1 MNGENLVGKILG
13 NRYEILQIIG
23 TGGMATVYK
32 ARCRLLNRFVAV
44 KVLKAE
50 FKDDEQIV
58 KKFNTESQAVASLSH
73 NNIVSVFD
81 VGNDN
86 GLNYI
91 VMEYIDGITLKE
103 YISQKGRLPW
113 EEACRF
119 AGQIAMALESAH
131 NQNIIHRDIKPH
143 NILMTHDMILKV
155 TDFGI
160 ARAVSGETLVAGSS
174 ALGSVHYISPEQA
187 RGGYTDARS
196 DLYSLGIVLYEML
209 SGMLPFD
216 GDNPVA
222 VALMHLNNEPVDIRS
237 VAPDVPEAVAEIVMK
252 AISKEQNSRYQTA
265 RDMIADLK
273 AALSME
279 NTSDNSDMG
288 NTRKIDLHTSDVPN
302 SKPKKK
308 EKSAQQKKEDKFAL
322 ILGVATIVLI
332 ALIAGGTFL
341 FLNMG
346 GKEKIVPDLLN
357 KTLEEAQLL
366 ARQSDFKIDEA
377 IVFEESDTVEE
388 GHIIKQEPGA
398 NQSVKKNVITVV
410 VSSGK
415 IEGQPEIPDVLN
427 IDYKDAVAKLTA
439 QGFSYRIEE
448 QESSSVSENYVIRQ
462 SPSSGTKAAKGTEVT
477 LYVSKAKQSENSI
490 VPKVIGMSEEKAIEL
505 IEQNELKASVTTQSS
520 EQEEGK
526 VISQSPSS
534 GSEAAKGATVNI
546 VVSKKQATP
555 QPTVEPTPEVV
566 KQTKTLTLSL
576 PSDRE
581 TVSVKVIANNKTIY
595 NKTHATSEIAV
606 NIPVSATKDTPVQ
619 VYFDNELVIDRVVEF
634 N

>member
-1 MNGENLVGKILG
+1 MNSENLVGKILG

-50 FKDDEQIV
+50 FKDDPEIV

-91 VMEYIDGITLKE
+91 VMEYVDGITLKE
-103 YISQKGRLPW
+103 YIAKEGKLSW
-113 EEACRF
+113 EEACKF

-143 NILMTHDMILKV
+143 NILMTHDYILKV

-209 SGMLPFD
+209 SGTLPFD

-222 VALMHLNNEPVDIRS
+222 VALMHLNNEPVDIRK

-252 AISKEQNSRYQTA
+252 AISKEQNLRYQTA
-265 RDMIADLK
+265 RDIIVDLK
-273 AALSME
+273 SALAME
-279 NTSDNSDMG
+279 KTTDNSDMG
-288 NTRKIDLHTSDVPN
+288 NTRKIVL
-302 SKPKKK
+302 PKDDIQKK
-308 EKSAQQKKEDKFAL
+308 TNKKVKSAEDKRDDKFAV
-322 ILGVATIVLI
+322 ILAVATVVLI

-346 GKEKIVPDLLN
+346 GHEKTVPDLLN
-357 KTLEEAQLL
+357 KTLEEAQLV
-366 ARQSDFKIDEA
+366 AAKSNFKIDEN
-377 IVFEESDTVEE
+377 VTFEESDTVEN
-388 GHIIKQEPGA
+388 GRIIKQDPGA
-398 NQSVKKNVITVV
+398 NQSVKKDIISVVI
-410 VSSGK
+410 SSGK
-415 IEGQPEIPDVLN
+415 AQGNLEIPDVIN
-427 IDYKDAVAKLTA
+427 VDYKDAVSKLIS
-439 QGFSYRIEE
+439 QGFGYKIEE
-448 QESSSVSENYVIRQ
+448 QENSTVQENYVIRQ
-462 SPSSGTKAAKGTEVT
+462 SPSAGTKVSKGTEVT
-477 LYVSKAKQSENSI
+477 LYISKAKQSENSI
-490 VPKVIGMSEEKAIEL
+490 VPKVIGLTEEKAVQL
-505 IEQNELKASVTTQSS
+505 LEQNELKVNVTKQNS
-520 EQEEGK
+520 EQDEGK

-534 GSEAAKGATVNI
+534 GSEAAKNSTVTI
-546 VVSKKQATP
+546 VVSQKQATP
-555 QPTVEPTPEVV
+555 QPTAEPTPEVT

-576 PSDRE
+576 PTDRE
-581 TVSVKVIANNKTIY
+581 KVNVKVIANNKTIY
-595 NKTHATSEIAV
+595 NKTHETSEVAV
-606 NIPVSATKDTPVQ
+606 NIPVSATKDTTVQ
-619 VYFDNELVIDRVVEF
+619 VYFDNELVSERVVKF